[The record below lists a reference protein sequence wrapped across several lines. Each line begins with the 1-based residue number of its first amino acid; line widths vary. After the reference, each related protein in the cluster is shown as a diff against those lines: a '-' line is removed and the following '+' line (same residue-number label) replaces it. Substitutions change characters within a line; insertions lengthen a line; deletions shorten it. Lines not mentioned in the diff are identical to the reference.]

1 MDGRF
6 NNLHHHH
13 HNPFMLDQEEPI
25 NPQEKPRL
33 PNGKMSDS
41 SPHKKRRSIQKR
53 VVSIPVGDPDGSR
66 TKGEGPPPSDSWA
79 WRKYGQK
86 PIKGSPY
93 PRGYYRCSSSKGCP
107 ARKQVERS
115 RADPT
120 MLVITLV
127 IGLSSSAVGISIGD
141 RIILE
146 RCGNLGLGIGIQIQI
161 LNFHVFPNSYFG
173 DVTPPAVEQDDDKSA
188 AVETDAALLAE
199 EFCWFADVASS
210 PAVDSVFE
218 SPICTGEDDVEAMVF
233 TMREE
238 DESLFADLGE
248 LPECSVVFRRRFFG
262 EDEEGGRCSIRPA
275 SLCGSIG

>member
-1 MDGRF
+1 MDQRF

-13 HNPFMLDQEEPI
+13 HHHPFMFDQEEPI
-25 NPQEKPRL
+25 NPPEKPRL
-33 PNGKMSDS
+33 PNGKMSDT
-41 SPHKKRRSIQKR
+41 SPPKKSRRSIQKR
-53 VVSIPVGDPDGSR
+53 VVSVPVGDPDGSR

-120 MLVITLV
+120 MLVITYACDHNHPWPV
-127 IGLSSSAVGISIGD
+127 SKSARASAAA
-141 RIILE
+141 
-146 RCGNLGLGIGIQIQI
+146 
-161 LNFHVFPNSYFG
+161 HAPKS
-173 DVTPPAVEQDDDKSA
+173 PPEEPASFSAPPSVEQDGDKSA
-188 AVETDAALLAE
+188 AVETDAVLQAE

-262 EDEEGGRCSIRPA
+262 EEEEGGRCSIRPA
-275 SLCGSIG
+275 SLCGSVG